1 MTFGRL
7 NCGRS
12 LSPSSDPTSD
22 GRFLWFFETLSPP
35 GACNSSERLGEMAA
49 LSREKQATLLASD
62 PNPGAV
68 PACEL
73 GLSSSDACATH
84 AEGANGSASAGILR
98 PIAIFPKVG
107 LLSSLSRLTA
117 PEMVLRRR
125 EKGLEVRGRTE
136 GGRGCM
142 GAWRTWLRGVKIER
156 GVVSAAL
163 AVESFMW
170 APHYW
175 RVELSLFSVMSR
187 RNGFGRQAGGQTN
200 GGQS

>member
-1 MTFGRL
+1 MT
-7 NCGRS
+7 
-12 LSPSSDPTSD
+12 
-22 GRFLWFFETLSPP
+22 
-35 GACNSSERLGEMAA
+35 
-49 LSREKQATLLASD
+49 LSREKQAALLARD
-62 PNPGAV
+62 PSPGAV
-68 PACEL
+68 PAGEL
-73 GLSSSDACATH
+73 ALSGLDARATH
-84 AEGANGSASAGILR
+84 AEGANVTAKPFVLS
-98 PIAIFPKVG
+98 PTTIFPEVG

-156 GVVSAAL
+156 GVVSAAS

-175 RVELSLFSVMSR
+175 RVELSLFSVIHVPMKR
-187 RNGFGRQAGGQTN
+187 VWQAGSSAGWQAVTRC
-200 GGQS
+200 